1 MLPRSCISLDYIH
14 QITCGKDRFSE
25 KKEKRKKKNPHRW
38 LNMQSDCFLKYGGI
52 GQKRQHREGSSRKI
66 RQALEHC
73 AGSWKD
79 YKGDDSKTRIE
90 AQR

>member
-1 MLPRSCISLDYIH
+1 
-14 QITCGKDRFSE
+14 
-25 KKEKRKKKNPHRW
+25 
-38 LNMQSDCFLKYGGI
+38 MQSDCFLKYGGI